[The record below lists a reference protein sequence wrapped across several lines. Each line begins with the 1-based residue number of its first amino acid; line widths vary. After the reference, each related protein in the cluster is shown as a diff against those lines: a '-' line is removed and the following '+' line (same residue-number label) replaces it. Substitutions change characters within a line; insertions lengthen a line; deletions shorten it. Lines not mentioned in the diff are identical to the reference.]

1 MPGYGKRE
9 YMDPAPEPT
18 PEVETVEKRFKMPKM
33 PKVTLVQVVL
43 IVLTLFYVWTTRK
56 MNNWVVGAVA
66 IVVGLL
72 HMYDHLYRVKRGPER
87 LFFFPEAKKEEYS
100 CGACRK

>member
-9 YMDPAPEPT
+9 YMDPTPEPT
-18 PEVETVEKRFKMPKM
+18 PEVETVEKRFTMPKMPKM
-33 PKVTLVQVVL
+33 PKVTLVQVIL

-56 MNNWVVGAVA
+56 MNNWVVGIVA

-72 HMYDHLYRVKRGPER
+72 HMYDHLYRVQRGPEH
-87 LFFFPEAKKEEYS
+87 LFFLPKTEKYG
-100 CGACRK
+100 CMACK